1 MHLIK
6 DMCLQ
11 TVIIIC
17 RCHSKMAATE
27 LVYQGVLFRA
37 KYASKKL

>member
-1 MHLIK
+1 MRLIK
-6 DMCLQ
+6 DMRLQ

-27 LVYQGVLFRA
+27 LVHQGVLFRTI
-37 KYASKKL
+37 YVSKKL